1 MYREWEMVTRDKD
14 SVMLKKKEQVKRF
27 LESIAMGI
35 GFFILFGIL
44 IIPGLREGMGNALDV
59 VLGPLA
65 AFINNFL
72 IMILILA
79 IITGI
84 YTSLIQKYTLNWEL
98 MEKSKE
104 YQKQIR
110 ELQKEYLE
118 AKRENNKHKMKRI
131 EKRRTE
137 VMRKQTQFSGELFRQ
152 QMKPMAYIGIITIPI
167 FMWIWVYVESNP
179 VGTVVFPL
187 LGEKVLSDGFI
198 FGLPYWVLWYMICSI
213 PIAQVIR
220 KAVGMRGGM

>member
-1 MYREWEMVTRDKD
+1 MVTKDRDN
-14 SVMLKKKEQVKRF
+14 VMLKKKEQVKRF
-27 LESIAMGI
+27 LESVAMGI

-44 IIPGLREGMGNALDV
+44 IIPGLREGMGTALDV

-72 IMILILA
+72 ITILILA
-79 IITGI
+79 VITGI

-98 MEKSKE
+98 MEQSKE
-104 YQKQIR
+104 YQKQMR

-131 EKRRTE
+131 EKRRAE

-179 VGTVVFPL
+179 VGAVVFPL

-198 FGLPYWVLWYMICSI
+198 LRLPYWVLWYMICSI

-220 KAVGMRGGM
+220 KAIGMRSGM

>member
-1 MYREWEMVTRDKD
+1 MVIKDRE
-14 SVMLKKKEQVKRF
+14 SVILRKKEQIKRL
-27 LESIAMGI
+27 LESLALGI

-65 AFINNFL
+65 EFIDNFL

-79 IITGI
+79 VVTGI
-84 YTSLIQKYTLNWEL
+84 YTSLIQKYTMNWEL
-98 MEKSKE
+98 IEKSKE

-131 EKRRTE
+131 EKKRTE

-152 QMKPMAYIGIITIPI
+152 QMKPMAYIGLITIPI
-167 FMWIWVYVESNP
+167 FMWIWVYVGSNP
-179 VGTVVFPL
+179 VGAVVFPL
-187 LGEKVLSDGFI
+187 LGEKGLSDGFI

-213 PIAQVIR
+213 PIAQVVR
-220 KAVGMRGGM
+220 KAMGMSSGM

>member
-1 MYREWEMVTRDKD
+1 MVTKDRDR
-14 SVMLKKKEQVKRF
+14 VMLRKKEQVKRL
-27 LESIAMGI
+27 LESLAMGL

-44 IIPGLREGMGNALDV
+44 IIPGLREGMGDALDV

-72 IMILILA
+72 ITILILA
-79 IITGI
+79 VITGI
-84 YTSLIQKYTLNWEL
+84 YTSLIQKYTMDWEL
-98 MEKSKE
+98 IEKSKE

-110 ELQKEYLE
+110 ELQKELLE

-131 EKRRTE
+131 EKKRAE
-137 VMRKQTQFSGELFRQ
+137 VMKKQTQFSGELFRQ
-152 QMKPMAYIGIITIPI
+152 QMRPMAYIGIITIPL

-179 VGTVVFPL
+179 VGAVVFPL

-198 FGLPYWVLWYMICSI
+198 LRLPYWVLWYMICSI
-213 PIAQVIR
+213 PIAQVVR
-220 KAVGMRGGM
+220 KAMGLRGGM

>member
-1 MYREWEMVTRDKD
+1 MVLKDRERVILR
-14 SVMLKKKEQVKRF
+14 KKEQIKR
-27 LESIAMGI
+27 LVESLALGV

-44 IIPGLREGMGNALDV
+44 IIPGLREGMGDALDI

-65 AFINNFL
+65 RLINNFL

-79 IITGI
+79 VITGI
-84 YTSLIQKYTLNWEL
+84 YTSVIQKYTTDWEL
-98 MEKSKE
+98 IEKSKE

-118 AKRENNKHKMKRI
+118 AKRENNRHKMKRV
-131 EKRRTE
+131 EKKRAE

-179 VGTVVFPL
+179 VGAVVFPL
-187 LGEKVLSDGFI
+187 LGEQSLSDGFI
-198 FGLPYWVLWYMICSI
+198 FGLPYWVLWYMVCSI

-220 KAVGMRGGM
+220 KAIGIRGGM